1 MLRAM
6 IEWVSGTGP
15 DARPQDLL
23 FAARRRADQ
32 VTRFNQRLQESAPAR
47 RPIGVAAAPFFTPA
61 AALAASRSTTTYSD
75 NDLQSVAST
84 ADQVPVFSSPTTSR

>member
-1 MLRAM
+1 MLKAM

-23 FAARRRADQ
+23 FVARRRAEQ
-32 VTRFNQRLQESAPAR
+32 VARFNQRLQESAPAR
-47 RPIGVAAAPFFTPA
+47 RPIGASPAQLFTPA
-61 AALAASRSTTTYSD
+61 AALAASRSTTTYAD

-84 ADQVPVFSSPTTSR
+84 ADQVPGFPSPTTSR

>member
-1 MLRAM
+1 MLKAFV
-6 IEWVSGTGP
+6 EWVSGTGP

-32 VTRFNQRLQESAPAR
+32 VAKFNNKLQQSAR
-47 RPIGVAAAPFFTPA
+47 RTTDGAPTPFFTPA

-75 NDLQSVAST
+75 NDLQSVASA
-84 ADQVPVFSSPTTSR
+84 ADQSPVFHAPTTSR